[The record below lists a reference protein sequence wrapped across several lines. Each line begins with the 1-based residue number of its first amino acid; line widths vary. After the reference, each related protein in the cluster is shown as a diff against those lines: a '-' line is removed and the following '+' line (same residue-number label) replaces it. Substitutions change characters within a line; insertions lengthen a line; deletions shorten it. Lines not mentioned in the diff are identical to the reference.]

1 MLNSIANACLCAV
14 IVGLALLAL
23 LCVVNLLDL
32 MFKGKLKQKLSSIF
46 KDDSPQLLLIYK
58 RVIFSNLQHEE

>member
-1 MLNSIANACLCAV
+1 MLSNIANACLCAV

-23 LCVVNLLDL
+23 LCVINLLDL

-46 KDDSPQLLLIYK
+46 KDD
-58 RVIFSNLQHEE
+58 

>member
-1 MLNSIANACLCAV
+1 MLNSIANACLYAV

-23 LCVVNLLDL
+23 LCVINLLDL

-46 KDDSPQLLLIYK
+46 KDD
-58 RVIFSNLQHEE
+58 

>member
-1 MLNSIANACLCAV
+1 MLNSIANACLCAA

-46 KDDSPQLLLIYK
+46 KDD
-58 RVIFSNLQHEE
+58 